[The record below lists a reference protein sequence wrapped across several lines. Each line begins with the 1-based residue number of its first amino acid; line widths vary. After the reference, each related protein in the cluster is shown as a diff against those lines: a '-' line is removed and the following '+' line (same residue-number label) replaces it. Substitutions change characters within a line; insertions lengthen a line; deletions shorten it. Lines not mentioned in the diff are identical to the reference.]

1 MIKILKDYVG
11 AVRENE
17 KPKKR
22 RRRMHGKPRH
32 YSAYK
37 VKQNPYE
44 ELKVRPLKFE
54 KEKP

>member
-17 KPKKR
+17 KPKTK
-22 RRRMHGKPRH
+22 RRRMHGRQRH

-37 VKQNPYE
+37 VKENPYE
-44 ELKVRPLKFE
+44 KLKVRPLKFE
-54 KEKP
+54 KEKS